1 MMYTIGWP
9 GPAGGD
15 ASADSAGRLHRFG
28 AGVDSS
34 ALHAV
39 DLEVHGPRI
48 AAFVVRGAF
57 ANVFS
62 VCGAQV
68 RYVRAFGGF
77 GGLEDQQRRCE
88 RCGWV
93 VALERGTVAQEIN
106 RYAGSGDQGLL
117 RQIFVAIL
125 ADLPPGS
132 DAAVASHRS
141 DLLAHA
147 ARHQPVSLDC
157 AQCAAGL
164 APDAVHGP
172 GVRACPAAA
181 LVCRAC
187 TFTAGSWAGGAGYGT
202 ATGECVVAAP
212 CSVLVALAEHYGI
225 GLDGLRGGAVMANN
239 PRWAQVGSAANE
251 ARANAA
257 AHRQVI
263 AAQAALEV
271 LGARPAVGPHVQ
283 RWTQVLQR
291 RVDNPAMT
299 LAELGQSMVPPLSKD
314 AYAAVLRRALRGAG
328 QGFEGGRS

>member
-225 GLDGLRGGAVMANN
+225 GLDGLRG
-239 PRWAQVGSAANE
+239 
-251 ARANAA
+251 AR
-257 AHRQVI
+257 
-263 AAQAALEV
+263 
-271 LGARPAVGPHVQ
+271 
-283 RWTQVLQR
+283 
-291 RVDNPAMT
+291 
-299 LAELGQSMVPPLSKD
+299 
-314 AYAAVLRRALRGAG
+314 
-328 QGFEGGRS
+328 